1 MRRLL
6 VFSALSVTLAGCGTK
21 GPLTLPPGPP
31 GPPVLQSAFGSSPPP
46 AKKPAADDSNKPV
59 EATPEER
66 Q

>member
-6 VFSALSVTLAGCGTK
+6 VFAALFATLAGCGTK

-31 GPPVLQSAFGSSPPP
+31 GPPLFGNPSPPP

-59 EATPEER
+59 ETKPEER